1 MINKSLQEMR
11 IAVLMGGISSEREI
25 SLKTGVAIENALRS
39 QGFQVIGID
48 ADDQIPER
56 LLYEKVDVIFLALH
70 GKYGEDGSIQGLLEM
85 LNIPYTGSKVLASA
99 LAFDKVKAKH
109 MFCFHQIPTP
119 RFIPLEQK
127 NFLSSRGKIKDLVW
141 AYPVVVK
148 PSEEGSTIGISLVR
162 GPSVLEDACVKAFK
176 YGREILIEEF
186 IEGREVTVGILG
198 DQALPV
204 IEVVPLSGFY
214 DYESKYTKGKTEYI
228 VPAQLEKRLY
238 QKVQSLGLEA
248 HKALGCRGVSRV
260 DFRVDQEGSP
270 FVLEVNTIPGMT
282 ELSLLPKAAQVAGI
296 SFKELV
302 KKILVSAI
310 EDET

>member
-1 MINKSLQEMR
+1 
-11 IAVLMGGISSEREI
+11 
-25 SLKTGVAIENALRS
+25 
-39 QGFQVIGID
+39 
-48 ADDQIPER
+48 
-56 LLYEKVDVIFLALH
+56 
-70 GKYGEDGSIQGLLEM
+70 M

-127 NFLSSRGKIKDLVW
+127 NFLAHGGKIKDLVW

-148 PSEEGSTIGISLVR
+148 PSEEGSTIGISLVQ

-176 YGREILIEEF
+176 YGKEILIEEF

-214 DYESKYTKGKTEYI
+214 DYESKYTRGKTEYI
-228 VPAQLEKRLY
+228 VPAQLGKRLY
-238 QKVQSLGLEA
+238 QKIQSLGLEA

>member
-1 MINKSLQEMR
+1 MIKKDLQEMR
-11 IAVLMGGISSEREI
+11 VAVLMGGISSEREV
-25 SLKTGVAIENALRS
+25 SLETGVAIENALRS

-127 NFLSSRGKIKDLVW
+127 NFLAHREKIKDLVW

-162 GPSVLEDACVKAFK
+162 GPSVLEDACIKAFK
-176 YGREILIEEF
+176 YGKEILIEEF
-186 IEGREVTVGILG
+186 IEGREITVGILG

-260 DFRVDQEGSP
+260 DFRVDRDGSP

-302 KKILVSAI
+302 KIILVSAI